1 MIVQYLLCHASHGR
15 LSFESNELVPTTTK
29 FSDHR
34 QSQLLLINVVFIPK
48 IRQMHPTPLRFA
60 RVIPRRLL
68 KVNDLKINKRPT
80 PQSEDRT
87 RRPTLIDLLEVQKK
101 KAGESWPPN
110 LRLERQLRKD
120 DFKQVRQEVKSALKK
135 LTKER

>member
-1 MIVQYLLCHASHGR
+1 
-15 LSFESNELVPTTTK
+15 
-29 FSDHR
+29 
-34 QSQLLLINVVFIPK
+34 
-48 IRQMHPTPLRFA
+48 MHPTPLRFA

-68 KVNDLKINKRPT
+68 NVSDYKITKRPT

-110 LRLERQLRKD
+110 LRLERQLTRD
-120 DFKQVRQEVKSALKK
+120 DFKLVRPEVKSALKK

>member
-1 MIVQYLLCHASHGR
+1 
-15 LSFESNELVPTTTK
+15 
-29 FSDHR
+29 
-34 QSQLLLINVVFIPK
+34 
-48 IRQMHPTPLRFA
+48 MHPTPLRFA

-68 KVNDLKINKRPT
+68 NVSDYKINKRPT

-87 RRPTLIDLLEVQKK
+87 RRPTLIDLLEVQKN

-110 LRLERQLRKD
+110 LRLERQLTRD
-120 DFKQVRQEVKSALKK
+120 DFKLVRPEVKSALKR

>member
-1 MIVQYLLCHASHGR
+1 MNPI
-15 LSFESNELVPTTTK
+15 TTG

-34 QSQLLLINVVFIPK
+34 QSQLLLYPCGIHTK

-60 RVIPRRLL
+60 RVIRRRLL
-68 KVNDLKINKRPT
+68 NVNDRKIINRPT

-110 LRLERQLRKD
+110 LRLERQLKKD
-120 DFKQVRQEVKSALKK
+120 DFKLVRTEVKSALKR